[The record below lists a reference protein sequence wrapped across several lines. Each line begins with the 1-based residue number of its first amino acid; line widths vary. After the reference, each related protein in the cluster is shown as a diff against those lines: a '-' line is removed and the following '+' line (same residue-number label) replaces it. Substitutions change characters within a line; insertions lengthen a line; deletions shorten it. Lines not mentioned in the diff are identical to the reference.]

1 MSKRNWSQS
10 SGDTCTGGH
19 DDLGNNRTLQGHCGH
34 RAEDHGFGL
43 VLFTPALL
51 VMISVLARGAGLL
64 PEALM
69 VSLSRAFPAALCPA
83 RPWACA
89 GTRLA

>member
-1 MSKRNWSQS
+1 
-10 SGDTCTGGH
+10 
-19 DDLGNNRTLQGHCGH
+19 
-34 RAEDHGFGL
+34 
-43 VLFTPALL
+43 
-51 VMISVLARGAGLL
+51 MISVLARGAGLL